1 MKKTVSLVIGIIVFV
16 LAIVG
21 FSSYF
26 KDHPIK
32 FSGFKIGGGSGS
44 GGNGTIKGDYLL
56 CSGSEDGATEA
67 VYMEFKDGIIANVA
81 IGKISY
87 PYTDQLKQRYTKEE
101 VEREMLNEFC
111 SGSGGLYNCN
121 ISWNGNNIEAI
132 GNINVPD
139 DYRGLSKS
147 EAKLKM
153 ENSNSQIRCTD
164 ETKAPKVSSSN
175 TISSTSLQEKSKS
188 VNKKAEIENEKSTS
202 DKESST
208 TNSHEKDCLQLA
220 TGNYD
225 DKRSES
231 INYSFYC
238 DKNIVQRKI
247 RVEIVGQSNKDK
259 SANYT
264 EESYKKYL
272 KEKFCDKYN
281 LTNCEYIWMDDTK
294 EVDFLAE
301 CKTNYAGLSVDTVE
315 GLFEKGQSVEESL
328 EAVCEK

>member
-1 MKKTVSLVIGIIVFV
+1 MKRTVSLVIGIIVFV

-32 FSGFKIGGGSGS
+32 ISGFKIGGGSGS
-44 GGNGTIKGDYLL
+44 GGNGTTTGDYLL

-188 VNKKAEIENEKSTS
+188 VNKKAEIENEKSTTVEESNNTTSS
-202 DKESST
+202 DKI
-208 TNSHEKDCLQLA
+208 CFQLA

-225 DKRSES
+225 STRSES

-238 DKNIVQRKI
+238 SKNAVRQNVTIS
-247 RVEIVGQSNKDK
+247 IVGQYGKDK

-264 EESYKKYL
+264 KESYKKYL
-272 KEKFCDKYN
+272 KEKFCDKYH
-281 LTNCEYIWMDDTK
+281 LSNCTYTDIDGTD
-294 EVDFLAE
+294 EVEMLAK
-301 CKTNYAGLSVDTVE
+301 CKTNYTGLTEDTARE
-315 GLFEKGQSVEESL
+315 LHKGNNNSIEESL
-328 EAVCEK
+328 ESVCE